1 MSEEKKELTNN
12 SVAGEKEDKVLSLM
26 GILKLDLFSITEL
39 NLSLTLKYIDKN
51 VFISKNMDLIV
62 KDPLNMQIHIIK
74 KSLTINNIFLI
85 NEDLFESIYEQL
97 LSNTEKNISVTE
109 DTKEQEE
116 LDNTEISKLLYQVF
130 YAAKI
135 KGVSDIHI
143 LPKKEETVIKFR
155 IDGKLDLYNSFP
167 KNYCTVLVNKIKSES
182 GMDQFISHLPQDGKL
197 KKQIDND
204 PMEFRV
210 STCPTI
216 YGEDVI
222 MRVVNT
228 DNLFSI
234 GLEDLGFETEDLAI
248 YRRNFIEPYGMIINV
263 GSTGAGKTTTFY
275 LTLNELFEYFPYKN
289 ICTVEDP
296 VEIKF
301 DKAVQIP
308 INEAMGLTFPVV
320 LKSLLRQDPDIILIG
335 EMRDSATAEI
345 GVRCALTGHLVFSTL
360 HATDSFNA
368 VTRLRDLDISDTL
381 LSTTLSCIL
390 SQRLARKLCSCKEEF
405 DIPKPIIDKYG
416 LTFTKAFK
424 SVGCPK
430 CSNMGYKGRTAI
442 IEVWELDEDYK
453 NAIAF
458 SEGEVK
464 IKHLAR
470 KKNFQNLWK
479 NGLKKVERGILSFEE
494 LESTVKPDKIINS
507 VTYIREEDK

>member
-1 MSEEKKELTNN
+1 MADKMTEEQ
-12 SVAGEKEDKVLSLM
+12 EKNVLKVM
-26 GILKLDLFSITEL
+26 GILKLDMISIAEL
-39 NLSLTLKYIDKN
+39 NIVMTLKFIDKN
-51 VFISKNMDLIV
+51 VFLTKNMDLIV
-62 KDPLNMQIHIIK
+62 KDPLNMQIHVMK
-74 KSLTINNIFLI
+74 KLLTLNNIYLI
-85 NEDLFESIYEQL
+85 NEDTFEEIYEQL
-97 LSNTEKNISVTE
+97 LSNAEKNISVTE
-109 DTKEQEE
+109 EVKEQDE
-116 LDNTEISKLLYQVF
+116 LDNTEISKLIYQIF

-143 LPKKEETVIKFR
+143 LPKKDTTIIKFR
-155 IDGKLDLYNSFP
+155 IDGKLDIYNSYP

-216 YGEDVI
+216 YGEDVV

-228 DNLFSI
+228 DNLFTI
-234 GLEDLGFETEDLAI
+234 GLEDLGFEPEDLAI

-275 LTLNELFEYFPYKN
+275 LTLNELFEHFPNKN

-301 DKAVQIP
+301 DLAVQIQ
-308 INEAMGLTFPVV
+308 INEAMGLTFPAV

-345 GVRCALTGHLVFSTL
+345 GIRCALTGHLVFSTL

-390 SQRLARKLCSCKEEF
+390 SQRLARRLCSCKVEYN
-405 DIPKPIIDKYG
+405 IPQPVIDKYG
-416 LTFTKAFK
+416 IKFTTAYKA
-424 SVGCPK
+424 VGCPK
-430 CSNMGYKGRTAI
+430 CSNLGYKGRTAI

-458 SEGEVK
+458 NEGEVK
-464 IKHLAR
+464 IKHLAK

-479 NGLKKVERGILSFEE
+479 NGMKKVERGILSFEE
-494 LESTVKPDKIINS
+494 LESVVKPDKIINS
-507 VTYIREEDK
+507 LRIEEEH

>member
-1 MSEEKKELTNN
+1 MKDNIKTEQEEQEEK
-12 SVAGEKEDKVLSLM
+12 VLKLM
-26 GILKLDLFSITEL
+26 GILKLDTFSLSEL
-39 NLSLTLKYIDKN
+39 NITLTLKYIEKN
-51 VFISKNMDLIV
+51 VFLTKNMDLIV
-62 KDPLNMQIHIIK
+62 KDPLNMQIHVIK
-74 KSLTINNIFLI
+74 KTLTINNIYLI
-85 NEDLFESIYEQL
+85 NEDTFEHIYEQL
-97 LSNTEKNISVTE
+97 LSNTEKNISVSDE
-109 DTKEQEE
+109 VKEQDE
-116 LDNTEISKLLYQVF
+116 LDNTEISKLIYQIF

-143 LPKKEETVIKFR
+143 LPKKDSTIVKFR
-155 IDGKLDLYNSFP
+155 IDGKLDVYNTYP
-167 KNYCTVLVNKIKSES
+167 RNYCTVLVNKIKSES

-216 YGEDVI
+216 YGEDIV

-234 GLEDLGFETEDLAI
+234 GLGDLGFEEEDLAT

-275 LTLNELFEYFPYKN
+275 LTLNELFEHFPNKN

-301 DKAVQIP
+301 DLAVQIQ
-308 INEAMGLTFPVV
+308 INEAMGLTFPAV

-345 GVRCALTGHLVFSTL
+345 GIRCALTGHLVFSTL

-368 VTRLRDLDISDTL
+368 ITRLRDLDISDTL

-390 SQRLARKLCSCKEEF
+390 SQRLARRLCSCKTEF
-405 DIPKPIIDKYG
+405 DIPQSIIDKYG
-416 LTFTKAFK
+416 LKFTKAFK
-424 SVGCPK
+424 SVGCQK
-430 CSNMGYKGRTAI
+430 CSNLGYKGRTAI

-458 SEGEVK
+458 NEGEVK

-470 KKNFQNLWK
+470 KKDFQNLWK

-494 LESTVKPDKIINS
+494 LESVVKPDKIINS
-507 VTYIREEDK
+507 VTYKKEED